1 MLLTLHVLISLLALL
16 AGACFS
22 LALLKHKPGALLHS
36 LFWWLTLL
44 TSLSGVILPAEQFL
58 PSHLFAILSLLVL
71 ALSGYA
77 WWKTT
82 LTGGW
87 RIGFI
92 VCSLFAFYL
101 NTFVAV
107 VQAFMKLP
115 PLQQLAPTQSEP
127 PFAIAQGLLLLLI
140 LVLGFIAIKRSNS
153 WHSLP
158 AAG

>member
-58 PSHLFAILSLLVL
+58 PSHLFVILSLLVL
-71 ALSGYA
+71 AVSGYA
-77 WWKTT
+77 WWKTA
-82 LTGGW
+82 LSGGW

-101 NTFVAV
+101 NAFVAV

-127 PFAIAQGLLLLLI
+127 PFAVAQGVLFVIFLLLGYLSCSQRN
-140 LVLGFIAIKRSNS
+140 GWGSQ
-153 WHSLP
+153 
-158 AAG
+158 